1 MGIIL
6 FYLRLVIFTLAL
18 FIFLVCRAYR
28 VPARSLSAQQIL
40 SKWIEALG
48 TETFKRREVTLD
60 DLIIAKSQAL
70 KGSCQRLIQALF
82 RERILQIS
90 SCQVSPSG
98 VASLTVNN
106 DRCIHFDS
114 LKAGPMDSW
123 SLSGSVSV
131 SEKNTATRVI
141 ELPSELLAALSPLL
155 RMEQK
160 CSAISDLQAEL
171 DDSFAND
178 ILSLAFRRRWA
189 IQLRAAATDNGYS
202 NTLDSLRAEKSENPT
217 ALLEQWG
224 TSGHPWHP
232 NYKSKRGLTVKEA
245 IAFSPEFESRLPI
258 TLAALNRDFSH
269 VESMDDPEHHTC
281 WWARHFPT
289 QTREWKTALTK
300 LGVEACDY
308 IPLPVHPWQ
317 ARTELPTLLANEIAN
332 RVFVLTDVVAFT
344 AHPSMSFRT
353 VTPNGSRT
361 LPMIKLPVAVRMTSA
376 VRTVSARSVRMGPRL
391 SRLLQQMCT
400 LEPLLNDYLTI
411 VPERIGV
418 QFRSKPM
425 CEEVAKH
432 VGALFRDNPA
442 SLVEPGE
449 LAIPVGS
456 LFARDDNE
464 NPLLEQWISLLYG
477 SATPDNVLDFYTA
490 YLSTALSG
498 LLGFYLIYGVAF
510 EAHQQNTF
518 VVMGADQRPSKLLI
532 RDFGD
537 LRIDHGTFINH
548 NLPLALHDPKSTI
561 YKDRTF
567 VRDKLLHA
575 TFMCQ
580 LGELALLCASHW
592 DIPHEKLWQLFAQ
605 QVDAVFQKLKPK
617 VSPQRWKTER
627 LEILFG
633 KWPAKALLKM
643 WLAGGSADLV
653 ERMDNPLSAYIDV
666 H

>member
-1 MGIIL
+1 M
-6 FYLRLVIFTLAL
+6 
-18 FIFLVCRAYR
+18 
-28 VPARSLSAQQIL
+28 PARSLSAQQQIL
-40 SKWIEALG
+40 SKWIEALE
-48 TETFKRREVTLD
+48 TETFKQREVTLD

-98 VASLTVNN
+98 MACLTVNN
-106 DRCIHFDS
+106 DRSIHFDS

-123 SLSGSVSV
+123 SLSGVVTV

-155 RMEQK
+155 RMDQTH
-160 CSAISDLQAEL
+160 SAISGLQAEL

-202 NTLDSLRAEKSENPT
+202 NTLDSLRAEKSTNPT

-281 WWARHFPT
+281 WWTRHFPT
-289 QTREWKTALTK
+289 ETREWKTALTK

-317 ARTELPTLLANEIAN
+317 ARTELPTLLANEIAT

-376 VRTVSARSVRMGPRL
+376 VRTV
-391 SRLLQQMCT
+391 
-400 LEPLLNDYLTI
+400 PL
-411 VPERIGV
+411 
-418 QFRSKPM
+418 
-425 CEEVAKH
+425 
-432 VGALFRDNPA
+432 
-442 SLVEPGE
+442 
-449 LAIPVGS
+449 
-456 LFARDDNE
+456 
-464 NPLLEQWISLLYG
+464 
-477 SATPDNVLDFYTA
+477 
-490 YLSTALSG
+490 
-498 LLGFYLIYGVAF
+498 
-510 EAHQQNTF
+510 
-518 VVMGADQRPSKLLI
+518 
-532 RDFGD
+532 
-537 LRIDHGTFINH
+537 
-548 NLPLALHDPKSTI
+548 
-561 YKDRTF
+561 DR
-567 VRDKLLHA
+567 
-575 TFMCQ
+575 
-580 LGELALLCASHW
+580 
-592 DIPHEKLWQLFAQ
+592 
-605 QVDAVFQKLKPK
+605 
-617 VSPQRWKTER
+617 
-627 LEILFG
+627 
-633 KWPAKALLKM
+633 
-643 WLAGGSADLV
+643 
-653 ERMDNPLSAYIDV
+653 
-666 H
+666 